1 LRAIYCIHSI
11 QQNVKKQ
18 NLNRDHIVTNFTMDP
33 EHKSSSSKV
42 LFRGFFGF
50 FIFYSLANSKVAI
63 WKSIH
68 CQYTRFFLLFF
79 FFFLLYHL
87 QIDHKKNKRS
97 MLIVNKKMDNKMVYI
112 TWSTLPC
119 FAKNS
124 KLVISKIPNL
134 VHVPWVQNQPKS
146 AVESINKQKGNK
158 STHSGSR
165 VTICYIHTNS
175 FRDRLV

>member
-1 LRAIYCIHSI
+1 
-11 QQNVKKQ
+11 
-18 NLNRDHIVTNFTMDP
+18 MDP

-50 FIFYSLANSKVAI
+50 FIFYSLANSKVVN
-63 WKSIH
+63 WSFGN
-68 CQYTRFFLLFF
+68 QYTVNTLISFFSSSSSSFIISKLNT
-79 FFFLLYHL
+79 
-87 QIDHKKNKRS
+87 KKNKRS
-97 MLIVNKKMDNKMVYI
+97 MLIVDKKMDNKMVYI
-112 TWSTLPC
+112 TWSTLPR

-124 KLVISKIPNL
+124 KLIISKIPNL